1 MRLSYLPELKQ
12 MLLHEKNFGPVWEYF
27 MVHCAENPEFLALGE
42 SARHTLVEEIVTQV
56 AKQMFSGPGDVK
68 ALVLSRVPKEQF
80 VHGGFFVDGRLGA
93 VFYFEDAQT
102 GLMSVAEGPPSDQV
116 KFARFS
122 GRIVRDG
129 APPSRN

>member
-1 MRLSYLPELKQ
+1 MSLSHLPELKK
-12 MLLHEKNFGPVWEYF
+12 MLLHEKDLGPVWEYF
-27 MVHCAENPEFLALGE
+27 MVHFAENTEFMALGE
-42 SARHTLVEEIVTQV
+42 RARHTLVEAIVARV
-56 AKQMFSGPGDVK
+56 GEEMFSGTGDVK

-80 VHGGFFVDGRLGA
+80 IHGGFFVDGRLGA
-93 VFYFEDAQT
+93 VFYFEDVQT